1 MPFRL
6 FIFPNKDHDLH
17 TGEGESGF
25 GRKRRRHCFS
35 EVVHT
40 IVDSVRDFVGDNKGK
55 IIPCFHS
62 F

>member
-17 TGEGESGF
+17 TEEGELGF

-40 IVDSVRDFVGDNKGK
+40 IVDSAERSRLCG
-55 IIPCFHS
+55 
-62 F
+62 